1 MREIPYK
8 SVGDRTLA
16 LHVVP
21 PRVSLDRPVPT
32 AVFYHG
38 GGWLSGTW
46 RQFLPQA
53 ERLATLG
60 MAAVLVEYRL
70 DGPVGATADAVDAM
84 NAIVESAGD
93 IGADPTRIVAVG
105 GSAGGHLA
113 LATAVL
119 DLPAARPRHR
129 PAALVLLNP
138 VTDTTAEFPAGFGR
152 DCFDSDEQS
161 RRYSPRHHV
170 TADFPPAL
178 IMHGTADAVVHHQ
191 NSIELVDEVWRRGG
205 GPAEIV
211 LYPGQR
217 HGFFNP
223 VASGVRHP
231 AGASDAHFELTT
243 AETTRFLQRTVL
255 HAQRD

>member
-16 LHVVP
+16 VHLVP
-21 PRVSLDRPVPT
+21 PRVSRDRPAPT

-38 GGWLSGTW
+38 GGWLGGTW

-53 ERLATLG
+53 ERLAVLG

-70 DGPVGATADAVDAM
+70 DGPVVATADAVDAM
-84 NAIVESAGD
+84 NAIVESAGEL
-93 IGADPTRIVAVG
+93 GTDPTRIVAVG

-119 DLPAARPRHR
+119 DLPATPRHR

-152 DCFDSDEQS
+152 DLFDSDEQAE
-161 RRYSPRHHV
+161 RHSPRHHV

-178 IMHGTADAVVHHQ
+178 IMHGTADTAVHHQ
-191 NSIELVDEVWRRGG
+191 NSIELVDEVRRRGG
-205 GPAEIV
+205 GPAEVV

-223 VASGVRHP
+223 VVPGVRHP

-243 AETTRFLQRTVL
+243 AEMTRFLRRTVL
-255 HAQRD
+255 HEQRD

>member
-1 MREIPYK
+1 MIRPQRIRRRVIVHGRVQGVYFRADCAAAAREHG
-8 SVGDRTLA
+8 VHGW
-16 LHVVP
+16 
-21 PRVSLDRPVPT
+21 VSNQPD
-32 AVFYHG
+32 
-38 GGWLSGTW
+38 GTVY
-46 RQFLPQA
+46 A
-53 ERLATLG
+53 EFEG
-60 MAAVLVEYRL
+60 S
-70 DGPVGATADAVDAM
+70 ADAVDAM

-93 IGADPTRIVAVG
+93 LGADPTRIVAVG